1 MIASGGRMPKSE
13 MAPLTRNDVTVSKPG
28 REMKVRFGILGTGVV
43 GKTIAARLARLGHEV
58 MVGTRDPAETISRT
72 EPDAYGNPP
81 FSAWQEEHPEVKLG
95 TFAEATAQSEL
106 VVNATAGA
114 VSLEVLEQAGEA
126 NLNGKILID
135 LANPLDF
142 SKGMPPTLLVSNT
155 DSLGEQIQRRFPE
168 AKVVKTLHTV
178 NAYLMVDPA
187 QLAATD
193 HTVFVSGDDAEAK
206 ARVTELLRSFGWTDI
221 IDLGDITT
229 ARGTEMLLPI
239 WVRLFGV
246 LQKPIFNFKIVR

>member
-1 MIASGGRMPKSE
+1 
-13 MAPLTRNDVTVSKPG
+13 
-28 REMKVRFGILGTGVV
+28 VRFGILGTGVV
-43 GKTIAARLARLGHEV
+43 GKTIAVRLDGLGHDV
-58 MVGTRDPAETISRT
+58 IVGTRNPEETLSRT
-72 EPDAYGNPP
+72 DPDQYGNPP
-81 FSAWQEEHPEVKLG
+81 FGAWQEEHPEVRLG
-95 TFAEATAQSEL
+95 TFAEAAAHGDM

-114 VSLEVLEQAGEA
+114 VSLEALEQAGED

-135 LANPLDF
+135 ISNPLDF

-168 AKVVKTLHTV
+168 AKVVKTLHTM

-206 ARVTELLRSFGWTDI
+206 ARVSELLRSFGWSDI

-229 ARGTEMLLPI
+229 ARGTEMVLPI

-246 LQKPIFNFKIVR
+246 LQKPIYNFKIVR

>member
-1 MIASGGRMPKSE
+1 
-13 MAPLTRNDVTVSKPG
+13 
-28 REMKVRFGILGTGVV
+28 VRFGILGTGVV
-43 GKTIAARLARLGHEV
+43 GKTIAVRLDGLGHDV
-58 MVGTRDPAETISRT
+58 IVGTRNPEETLSRT
-72 EPDAYGNPP
+72 DPDQYGNPP
-81 FSAWQEEHPEVKLG
+81 FGAWQEEHPEVRLG
-95 TFAEATAQSEL
+95 TFAEAAAHGDM

-114 VSLEVLEQAGEA
+114 VSLEALEQAGED

-135 LANPLDF
+135 ISNPLDF

-168 AKVVKTLHTV
+168 AKVVKTLHTM

-206 ARVTELLRSFGWTDI
+206 ARVSELLQSFGWSDI

-229 ARGTEMLLPI
+229 ARGTEMVLPI

-246 LQKPIFNFKIVR
+246 LQMPIYNFKIVR

>member
-1 MIASGGRMPKSE
+1 ME
-13 MAPLTRNDVTVSKPG
+13 
-28 REMKVRFGILGTGVV
+28 VRFGILGTGVV
-43 GKTIAARLARLGHEV
+43 GKTIAARLTGLGHEV
-58 MVGTRDPAETISRT
+58 VIGTREPEETMSRT

-81 FSAWQEEHPEVKLG
+81 FGAWQEEHPEVRLG
-95 TFAEATAQSEL
+95 TFGQAAAHAEM

-114 VSLEVLEQAGEA
+114 VSQEALEQAGED
-126 NLNGKILID
+126 NLNGKIVID
-135 LANPLDF
+135 VANPLDF
-142 SKGMPPTLLVSNT
+142 SKGMPPTLSVSNT

-168 AKVVKTLHTV
+168 AKVVKTLHTM

-206 ARVTELLRSFGWTDI
+206 ATVTELLRSFGWTDI

-229 ARGTEMLLPI
+229 ARGTEMLLPG
-239 WVRLFGV
+239 WLRLFGA
-246 LQKPIFNFKIVR
+246 LQKPIFNFKIVH

>member
-1 MIASGGRMPKSE
+1 
-13 MAPLTRNDVTVSKPG
+13 
-28 REMKVRFGILGTGVV
+28 VRFGILGTGVV
-43 GKTIAARLARLGHEV
+43 GKTIAVRLDGLGHDV
-58 MVGTRDPAETISRT
+58 IVGTRNPEETLSRT
-72 EPDAYGNPP
+72 DPDQYGNPP
-81 FSAWQEEHPEVKLG
+81 FGAWQEEHPEVRLG
-95 TFAEATAQSEL
+95 TFAEAAAHGDM

-114 VSLEVLEQAGEA
+114 VSLEALEQAGED

-135 LANPLDF
+135 IANPLDF

-168 AKVVKTLHTV
+168 AKVVKTLHTM

-206 ARVTELLRSFGWTDI
+206 ARVSELLRSFGWSDI

-229 ARGTEMLLPI
+229 ARGTEMVLPI

-246 LQKPIFNFKIVR
+246 FQKPIYNFKIVR

>member
-1 MIASGGRMPKSE
+1 
-13 MAPLTRNDVTVSKPG
+13 
-28 REMKVRFGILGTGVV
+28 VRFGILGTGVV
-43 GKTIAARLARLGHEV
+43 GKTIAVRLDGLGHDV
-58 MVGTRDPAETISRT
+58 IVGTRNPEETLSRT
-72 EPDAYGNPP
+72 DPDQYGNPP
-81 FSAWQEEHPEVKLG
+81 FGAWQEEHPEVRLG
-95 TFAEATAQSEL
+95 TFAEAAAHGDM

-114 VSLEVLEQAGEA
+114 VSLEALEQAGED

-135 LANPLDF
+135 ISNPLDF

-168 AKVVKTLHTV
+168 AKVVKTLHTM

-206 ARVTELLRSFGWTDI
+206 ARVSELLRSFGWTDI

-229 ARGTEMLLPI
+229 ARGTEMLLPM
-239 WVRLFGV
+239 WLRLFGA
-246 LQKPIFNFKIVR
+246 LEKPVFNFKIVR

>member
-1 MIASGGRMPKSE
+1 M
-13 MAPLTRNDVTVSKPG
+13 
-28 REMKVRFGILGTGVV
+28 RFGILGTGVV
-43 GKTIAARLARLGHEV
+43 GKTIAVRLDGLGHDV
-58 MVGTRDPAETISRT
+58 IVGTRNPEETLSRT
-72 EPDAYGNPP
+72 DPDQYGDPP
-81 FSAWQEEHPEVKLG
+81 FGAWQQEHPEVRLG
-95 TFAEATAQSEL
+95 TFAEAAAHGDM

-114 VSLEVLEQAGEA
+114 VSLEALEQAGEDT
-126 NLNGKILID
+126 LNGKILID
-135 LANPLDF
+135 IANPLDF

-168 AKVVKTLHTV
+168 AKVVKTLHTM

-206 ARVTELLRSFGWTDI
+206 FIVSELLRSFGWTDI
-221 IDLGDITT
+221 IDLGDITA
-229 ARGTEMLLPI
+229 ARDTEMMLPI

>member
-1 MIASGGRMPKSE
+1 M
-13 MAPLTRNDVTVSKPG
+13 
-28 REMKVRFGILGTGVV
+28 RFGILGTGVV
-43 GKTIAARLARLGHEV
+43 GKTIAVRLDGLGHDV
-58 MVGTRDPAETISRT
+58 IVGTRNPEETLSRT
-72 EPDAYGNPP
+72 DPDQYGNPP
-81 FSAWQEEHPEVKLG
+81 FGAWQEEHLEVRLG
-95 TFAEATAQSEL
+95 TFAEAAAHGDM

-114 VSLEVLEQAGEA
+114 VSLEALEQAGED

-135 LANPLDF
+135 IANPLDF

-168 AKVVKTLHTV
+168 AKVVKTLHTM

-206 ARVTELLRSFGWTDI
+206 ARVSELLRSFGWSDI

-229 ARGTEMLLPI
+229 ARGTEMVLPI

-246 LQKPIFNFKIVR
+246 LQKPIYNFKIVR

>member
-1 MIASGGRMPKSE
+1 M
-13 MAPLTRNDVTVSKPG
+13 
-28 REMKVRFGILGTGVV
+28 RFGILGTGVV
-43 GKTIAARLARLGHEV
+43 GKTIATRLAGLGHDV
-58 MVGTRDPAETISRT
+58 MVGTRDPQETLSRT
-72 EPDAYGNPP
+72 DPDQYSNPP
-81 FSAWQEEHPEVKLG
+81 FSAWQQEHPEVKLG
-95 TFAEATAQSEL
+95 TFGDAAAHGEM

-114 VSLEVLEQAGEA
+114 VSLEALKQAGEE

-135 LANPLDF
+135 ISNPLDF
-142 SKGMPPTLLVSNT
+142 SKGMPPTLSVSNT

-168 AKVVKTLHTV
+168 AKVVKTLHTM

-193 HTVFVSGDDAEAK
+193 HTLFVSGDDAEAK
-206 ARVTELLRSFGWTDI
+206 ATVTELLRSFGWTDI
-221 IDLGDITT
+221 IDLGDIST

-239 WVRLFGV
+239 WVQLFGV